1 MQGARPG
8 TVEDVNETA
17 DGLRETVDRAAR
29 YIRAE
34 GGEFDLA
41 RFAALTGGAYGGP
54 GAEAAASPLAPP
66 QPQNPDGGW
75 AAPWSQ
81 GASSLDATCFQLD
94 LLSDLDDA
102 RTTADVSAALDFIKA
117 AQLPDGT
124 WREGPSDRT
133 PEWLMPGAANAR
145 VYLTANCARTLLVR
159 KAGAEAVER
168 AAQALEWSLDPHGRL
183 PGPMVAH
190 WLAARVLR
198 ETGRELTARRLLDV
212 VGRVFDQLEPAEL
225 AWFGSETVPGD
236 RWTKRIAQRLAASQ
250 EPDGSWI
257 DESGNPSVP
266 LSITACRVLL
276 RA

>member
-1 MQGARPG
+1 
-8 TVEDVNETA
+8 VNETA
-17 DGLRETVDRAAR
+17 AGLRETVDRAAR
-29 YIRAE
+29 YIRAH
-34 GGEFDLA
+34 GEDFDLA
-41 RFAALTGGAYGGP
+41 RFAALTGGAYSGP
-54 GAEAAASPLAPP
+54 GAQDAAGALAPP
-66 QPQNPDGGW
+66 EPQNPDGGW
-75 AAPWSQ
+75 AAPWSH
-81 GASSLDATCFQLD
+81 GASSLDATCFLLD

-102 RTTADVSAALDFIKA
+102 RTTADVSAALEFIEA

-159 KAGAEAVER
+159 KVGAEAVVR

-212 VGRVFDQLEPAEL
+212 VGRVFEQLDPTDL
-225 AWFGSETVPGD
+225 AWFGSDTVPGD
-236 RWTKRIAQRLAASQ
+236 RWTKRIAQRLAVTQ

-257 DESGNPSVP
+257 DESGNRSVS
-266 LSITACRVLL
+266 LAITACRVLL